1 MRMSAYVIT
10 TVLAVGLPGAAAA
23 QSAPPAAVPVAASA
37 PIAGPVQSHWTVAGF
52 VGSNFGGN
60 AVVDPSTSFG
70 GQIAYLWRG
79 VLGAEGIADFT
90 PSFALN
96 NVFLAENPR
105 TNAYMG
111 NVIFAMPLGGSGQWQ
126 PYVSGGAGS
135 ISLRAVVFN
144 ALLPHPTGTFVTGT
158 STDDQFKFGWDVGGG
173 LMGFHGLIGFRADAR
188 YFKTDTN
195 TTSQT
200 TALGVFTDS
209 LLTGLNFW
217 RANIG
222 IALRW

>member
-1 MRMSAYVIT
+1 MSAYVIT
-10 TVLAVGLPGAAAA
+10 ALFAVGLSGTAAA

-37 PIAGPVQSHWTVAGF
+37 PIAGPVQSHWTVTGF

-60 AVVDPSTSFG
+60 AAVDPSTSFG

-79 VLGAEGIADFT
+79 VLGAEGIADFA

-96 NVFLAENPR
+96 NVFLAEHPR

-144 ALLPHPTGTFVTGT
+144 AFLPQPTGTFATGT
-158 STDDQFKFGWDVGGG
+158 SSDDQFKFGWDVGGG

-188 YFKTDTN
+188 YFRADGN

-200 TALGVFTDS
+200 TALGTFTDS